1 MNYNDQY
8 HPGYSPQYPQNG
20 GYGGQQYPQGGGYGQ
35 PPSAMGFHSQGG
47 HMGRQQHQ
55 YGRLQHQSGEH
66 EKVIAFFRSVAYG
79 ETPCPEELKQV
90 ILGVVGEQANGMLA
104 QYGYTQTGMPG
115 GHDDLHARYK
125 ATLEELRDIPNILD
139 AEKRFD
145 AHFNDLTPEE
155 RKVLKA
161 IVNRPSIKKLAQTV
175 GLPPERFTEIKH
187 QLQYKLK

>member
-1 MNYNDQY
+1 MSYN
-8 HPGYSPQYPQNG
+8 SPYNQPPHFGSYPQPG
-20 GYGGQQYPQGGGYGQ
+20 GYAQHPAGGPHYGHIQPQ
-35 PPSAMGFHSQGG
+35 PRH
-47 HMGRQQHQ
+47 
-55 YGRLQHQSGEH
+55 GEH
-66 EKVIAFFRSVAYG
+66 DSVMEFFRSVAYG
-79 ETPCPEELKQV
+79 QRPCPEEVKQV
-90 ILGVVGEQANGMLA
+90 VLGIMSEQANGMLA

-125 ATLEELRDIPNILD
+125 ATLEELRDIPNILE

-175 GLPPERFTEIKH
+175 GLTPERFTEIKH